1 MFFLLRKHLVFPQR
15 KQNCMELRPQPSVLW
30 GSFTSVWWL
39 QKVWKPQPPPGRG
52 GAHLGHVCLRIRFVV
67 SVMRY
72 GTVFISRSN
81 YVCMYLF

>member
-1 MFFLLRKHLVFPQR
+1 
-15 KQNCMELRPQPSVLW
+15 MELRPQPSVLW

-67 SVMRY
+67 SVMY
-72 GTVFISRSN
+72 TVLTRLLYLFLVLIM
-81 YVCMYLF
+81 YVCIYFN

>member
-1 MFFLLRKHLVFPQR
+1 
-15 KQNCMELRPQPSVLW
+15 MELRPQPSVLW

-67 SVMRY
+67 SVMY
-72 GTVFISRSN
+72 TVLYLFLVLIM
-81 YVCMYLF
+81 YVCIYFN